1 MTNKGLVIA
10 YTGEGKGKTTAALGV
25 AFRAS
30 GYGKKTSIIQFIKNQ
45 GETGEIKASKNSK
58 NINIRSMGLG
68 FVGIGK
74 DNRSIEEHR
83 VAASRTLELASSE
96 IQSDYEIVILDEIFV
111 ALDLGLIAQVDVLEL
126 INQRRPDQTII
137 LTGREAP
144 QGILE
149 KCDLI
154 TEMKCIKHPFDRKI
168 AAIESIDF

>member
-137 LTGREAP
+137 LTGRGAP